1 MSDTSSTHSA
11 APDSHARFVT
21 THWSMVLAAGAPN
34 ASQHQEAL
42 ETLCRAYWFPL
53 YAYLRRR
60 GHNTH
65 QAEDHTQAF
74 FIRLFEKGSLARA
87 DAARGKFRTFLLSS
101 LKNFLSDE
109 WDREQALK
117 RGGHWQALPF
127 DAADAET
134 RYASETSTDLT
145 AEKQFEKSW
154 ALTVLQRAFTRLQSE
169 YADTNRLRLFDLLK
183 ERLTGDQD
191 CLPYGSIAGALD
203 MTEVAVKSA
212 AYRLRQRYADLV
224 RSEIAQTCGSPD
236 EIEDELNTMFAALGD

>member
-1 MSDTSSTHSA
+1 MPGKTDTNSTPADTS
-11 APDSHARFVT
+11 RFAT
-21 THWSMVLAAGAPN
+21 THWSLVLAAGAPD
-34 ASQHQEAL
+34 ASHHRQAL
-42 ETLCRAYWFPL
+42 QALCRAYWFPL

-74 FIRLFEKGSLARA
+74 FTRLLEKGSLAQA
-87 DAARGKFRTFLLSS
+87 DSARGKFRTFLLSS

-109 WDREQALK
+109 WDRAHALK
-117 RGGHWQALPF
+117 RGGHRQALPF
-127 DAADAET
+127 EMADAET
-134 RYASETSTDLT
+134 RYTSETSADLS

-169 YADTNRLRLFDLLK
+169 YDDTDRQRLFDHLK

-191 CLPYGSIAGALD
+191 CLPYGKIATTLD

-212 AYRLRQRYADLV
+212 AYRLRQRYGDLV
-224 RSEIAQTCGSPD
+224 RSEIGQTCGSPD
-236 EIEDELNTMFAALGD
+236 EIDDELQAMFAALGD